1 MQHSHRANLF
11 HVSPAVAQHH
21 FPAPG
26 RAPLPRWVCHGLWLY
41 FGASGRTGVKSRSCC
56 AWHGCRGHRSPPVW
70 PQVPPPPPR
79 ARPQGKARTR
89 CTADP
94 AQSTELSPVLPR
106 ETPPTSSPAKANIAE
121 PVPLCGTPLNPMEA
135 PLSGN
140 TADRPSRPSCR
151 GPHQPAS
158 HRLPSGDTDAPPIPI
173 PIAIPS
179 EPRRSHLPAPLAPL
193 PPGTPRA
200 HGKATSAVRAAL
212 SQDGGGASAEQ
223 GGRAAAAAILA
234 EGTLRYLSED
244 GERRAPTIH
253 GGVAA
258 ACSQC

>member
-11 HVSPAVAQHH
+11 HVSPAVSQHH

-26 RAPLPRWVCHGLWLY
+26 RSPLPRWVCHGLWLY

-158 HRLPSGDTDAPPIPI
+158 HRLPSGDTDAPPH
-173 PIAIPS
+173 
-179 EPRRSHLPAPLAPL
+179 SHSHCHSLRAPPL
-193 PPGTPRA
+193 PPARAARAAPSRHTPRA
-200 HGKATSAVRAAL
+200 RQSHL
-212 SQDGGGASAEQ
+212 SGTRCPQPRWRRSLSGA
-223 GGRAAAAAILA
+223 GRAC
-234 EGTLRYLSED
+234 RS
-244 GERRAPTIH
+244 RRH
-253 GGVAA
+253 LG
-258 ACSQC
+258 